1 MGGVSMEQVNS
12 PWGLLP
18 KGWRLSTIDE
28 EKERLTDYV
37 ANGSFASLASN
48 VHYKD
53 TEDYA
58 VLIRLVDFN
67 NDFKGPFVYIDEHAY
82 NFLSKSSLSGGE
94 IIISNVGAN
103 VGTIFK
109 CPNLP
114 YKMSLAPNAITIK
127 LKGDN
132 DFYYYWFKS
141 KIGQANIQALVTGS
155 AQPKFNKTNFRSMY
169 IPVPPLATQRRI
181 ASILS
186 SLDRKIELN
195 NKINA
200 DLEEMAQAI
209 FKNWFVD
216 FEPFKDGKFVDS
228 ELGMIPEGWK
238 VSQIA
243 DIPHILETGK
253 RPKGG
258 AVEKGIPSVGAE
270 HVKGMCAYDYSKTKY
285 INCEFAAKLKTGK
298 INGYELM
305 IYKDGGKPGYF
316 IPNFSIFG
324 EGYPFENCYLNEH
337 VFKLDFNG
345 NKGFNIFCY
354 FFFKTEQI
362 MSYFNAQGAKAAI
375 PGINKKDVENIYILS
390 PENESVIKF
399 GEFAYPLFKQMLKNA
414 IENSRLSLLRD
425 TLLPRLMSGELEV
438 PE

>member
-1 MGGVSMEQVNS
+1 MEWKEV
-12 PWGLLP
+12 
-18 KGWRLSTIDE
+18 RL
-28 EKERLTDYV
+28 R
-37 ANGSFASLASN
+37 N
-48 VHYKD
+48 VCEIYGRIGFRGYTTND
-53 TEDYA
+53 
-58 VLIRLVDFN
+58 LVDTPKEGAISLSPKN
-67 NDFKGPFVYIDEHAY
+67 IINGELNLEQCTYIKWDKYYESPEIMINPNEIVITKTGSSVGRTTFVRRVVHPMTLNPQLVVLKNISENAE
-82 NFLSKSSLSGGE
+82 FLSYYIKSALFQSVLKSIVVGSAIPTLSQ
-94 IIISNVGAN
+94 
-103 VGTIFK
+103 K
-109 CPNLP
+109 NL
-114 YKMSLAPNAITIK
+114 
-127 LKGDN
+127 
-132 DFYYYWFKS
+132 
-141 KIGQANIQALVTGS
+141 ANIMINV
-155 AQPKFNKTNFRSMY
+155 PKE
-169 IPVPPLATQRRI
+169 VEDQRRI

-243 DIPHILETGK
+243 DIPHILENGK

-270 HVKGMCAYDYSKTKY
+270 HVKGMCTYDYSKTKY

-337 VFKLDFNG
+337 VFKLDFDG
-345 NKGFNIFCY
+345 NKEFNIFCY

-375 PGINKKDVENIYILS
+375 PGINKKDVENIYIFS
-390 PENESVIKF
+390 PDNESVIKF

-414 IENSRLSLLRD
+414 IENRTLSLLRD

>member
-1 MGGVSMEQVNS
+1 MEWKLKDLTVDGKGSYGIGAPAVPYQEDKLTYLRITDINDDGSLNYSDLKSVDAEDAEKYILKENDIVFARTGNSTGRSYFYEKQHGTFVYAGFLIKFSLDPNKVNPRILKYYTHSKPYFDWVNS
-12 PWGLLP
+12 FDTGATRGNINAKTYGDMEIELP
-18 KGWRLSTIDE
+18 SRKVQDKI
-28 EKERLTDYV
+28 V
-37 ANGSFASLASN
+37 A
-48 VHYKD
+48 
-53 TEDYA
+53 
-58 VLIRLVDFN
+58 
-67 NDFKGPFVYIDEHAY
+67 
-82 NFLSKSSLSGGE
+82 
-94 IIISNVGAN
+94 
-103 VGTIFK
+103 
-109 CPNLP
+109 
-114 YKMSLAPNAITIK
+114 
-127 LKGDN
+127 
-132 DFYYYWFKS
+132 
-141 KIGQANIQALVTGS
+141 
-155 AQPKFNKTNFRSMY
+155 
-169 IPVPPLATQRRI
+169 
-181 ASILS
+181 ILS

-337 VFKLDFNG
+337 VFKLDFDG

-375 PGINKKDVENIYILS
+375 PGINKKDVENIYIFS
-390 PENESVIKF
+390 PDNESVIKF

-414 IENSRLSLLRD
+414 IENRTLSLLRD
-425 TLLPRLMSGELEV
+425 TLLPRLMSGEIEI

>member
-1 MGGVSMEQVNS
+1 MEWKEVRLGDIVSIKSGLAYKGAFIGKGENILLGMGCVSFKDKFLFSGARPYEADCEDKYCVGPGDIVLATRQQSDN
-12 PWGLLP
+12 LP
-18 KGWRLSTIDE
+18 ILAMPAIIPASLKAKKIIYGTNLYKVENHSEVTNDFLFWQLKTPDYIDYISSVKTGSVVRMVTKKNVE
-28 EKERLTDYV
+28 DYV
-37 ANGSFASLASN
+37 FRCPPKE
-48 VHYKD
+48 VRD
-53 TEDYA
+53 R
-58 VLIRLVDFN
+58 I
-67 NDFKGPFVYIDEHAY
+67 
-82 NFLSKSSLSGGE
+82 SKLLWG
-94 IIISNVGAN
+94 
-103 VGTIFK
+103 
-109 CPNLP
+109 
-114 YKMSLAPNAITIK
+114 
-127 LKGDN
+127 
-132 DFYYYWFKS
+132 
-141 KIGQANIQALVTGS
+141 
-155 AQPKFNKTNFRSMY
+155 
-169 IPVPPLATQRRI
+169 
-181 ASILS
+181 
-186 SLDRKIELN
+186 LDRKIELN

-337 VFKLDFNG
+337 VFKLDFDG
-345 NKGFNIFCY
+345 NKEFNIFCY

-375 PGINKKDVENIYILS
+375 PGINKKDVENIYIFS
-390 PENESVIKF
+390 PDNESVIKF

-414 IENSRLSLLRD
+414 IENRTLSTLRD
-425 TLLPRLMSGELEV
+425 TLLPRLMSGEIEV
-438 PE
+438 PD

>member
-1 MGGVSMEQVNS
+1 MGGVSMEWKHYKMDELIEEISMGPFGSDVKKEFYVDNGVPILNGSNLQGFKLKEDSFGYLTKEKADSLKKCNAHRGDIIVTHRGTLGQIVYVPVNS
-12 PWGLLP
+12 
-18 KGWRLSTIDE
+18 KYDR
-28 EKERLTDYV
+28 YV
-37 ANGSFASLASN
+37 ISQSQFRFRCKA
-48 VHYKD
+48 D
-53 TEDYA
+53 
-58 VLIRLVDFN
+58 LVDVQYL
-67 NDFKGPFVYIDEHAY
+67 VYYFHTREGQYKILANASQVGVPALARATSTFRLID
-82 NFLSKSSLSGGE
+82 
-94 IIISNVGAN
+94 
-103 VGTIFK
+103 
-109 CPNLP
+109 
-114 YKMSLAPNAITIK
+114 IK
-127 LKGDN
+127 L
-132 DFYYYWFKS
+132 
-141 KIGQANIQALVTGS
+141 
-155 AQPKFNKTNFRSMY
+155 
-169 IPVPPLATQRRI
+169 PPLDDQRRI

-285 INCEFAAKLKTGK
+285 ITPDFAAKLKTGK
-298 INGYELM
+298 IEGYELM

-324 EGYPFENCYLNEH
+324 EGYPFRECYLNEH
-337 VFKLDFNG
+337 VFKLDFNRD
-345 NKGFNIFCY
+345 KGFNIFCY
-354 FFFKTEQI
+354 FFFKTDVI
-362 MSYFNAQGAKAAI
+362 MSYFNSQGAKAAI

-390 PENESVIKF
+390 PENEAVKEFGKF
-399 GEFAYPLFKQMLKNA
+399 ALPLFEQMLKNA
-414 IENSRLSLLRD
+414 VENRTLSLLRD
-425 TLLPRLMSGELEV
+425 TLLPRLMSGELEI